1 MQRLLPW
8 FALASVLC
16 MGRAGVFFTPSVKNN
31 ITLLMPDGVLVPLWP
46 GTPPGPP
53 VSHRWS
59 HLPLSYPF
67 LDGFKVRV
75 TTTVGGGDDD
85 DDSQEDEDSSR
96 EAMAEAP
103 AGGTEPEVTPLPSSS
118 SKPCCQGTSASGSS
132 APGDHLNSLDF
143 YPVQRLPRPPL
154 VVWPES
160 TSQYRPLNVSIKET
174 GIPNS
179 HNYKIYFQNEDGPV
193 SPFHDI
199 PLFANEGNKIF
210 NMVVE
215 VPRWTNAKMEISTKE
230 YLNPIKQDVKKGKL
244 RYVANCFPHHG
255 YIWNYGALPQTWE
268 DPNHIDEATSCKGD
282 NDPIDVCEIG
292 YRVAKRGDVIQ
303 VKVLGT
309 LALIDEGETDWKL
322 IAIDVNDPLAPQLS
336 DISDV
341 EKHMPGFLKAT
352 VEWFRI
358 YKIPDGK
365 PENQFAFNGEA
376 KDREFAHKIILETHE
391 AWKNLVEGN
400 SDAGGLDI
408 GSVMVPQAAKKLPV
422 NEAQSTI
429 DGAPEVGQPQPVDP
443 KTDTWHYVS
452 LK

>member
-1 MQRLLPW
+1 MSPMWTRAARPLSVTATRLL
-8 FALASVLC
+8 V
-16 MGRAGVFFTPSVKNN
+16 N
-31 ITLLMPDGVLVPLWP
+31 I
-46 GTPPGPP
+46 
-53 VSHRWS
+53 S
-59 HLPLSYPF
+59 
-67 LDGFKVRV
+67 
-75 TTTVGGGDDD
+75 
-85 DDSQEDEDSSR
+85 
-96 EAMAEAP
+96 AP
-103 AGGTEPEVTPLPSSS
+103 KRFRSSS
-118 SKPCCQGTSASGSS
+118 YIPSPTRSMSYSITEKGCP
-132 APGDHLNSLDF
+132 NSLD
-143 YPVQRLPRPPL
+143 
-154 VVWPES
+154 
-160 TSQYRPLNVSIKET
+160 YRVYIK
-174 GIPNS
+174 
-179 HNYKIYFQNEDGPV
+179 NEDGPV